1 MAARARGLTEQAWVR
16 ATGGAPGVGPSPTV
30 GSSPT
35 GNPGP
40 AVTVTVT
47 VTVVSSLRTAPVTP
61 GTQPAD
67 SEIAARYAPGR
78 ADSESSE
85 GGAQVM
91 TVAKR

>member
-1 MAARARGLTEQAWVR
+1 MAARARGAGLGEGHWRR
-16 ATGGAPGVGPSPTV
+16 ARRGAESDRGVEP
-30 GSSPT
+30 PT

-61 GTQPAD
+61 GTRPAD

-78 ADSESSE
+78 ADSE
-85 GGAQVM
+85 GGARVM